1 MMMLNKTIEQ
11 FSWSCCTPLNPDL
24 EVWVIF
30 RGFWSL
36 MQWLDLSYYWMLVES
51 AEQLI
56 ENKWKRKTTFVA
68 FKKEVWQLLSFMVL
82 KICLAA

>member
-24 EVWVIF
+24 EVWVIL

-68 FKKEVWQLLSFMVL
+68 FRKEVWQLLSFMVL